1 MSASQFPPHLFGV
14 YKNEMVSVSGGV
26 LMLHA
31 PPSYLFSES
40 FVDVGVSPVT
50 RTPPGNLGG
59 QRPKKNS
66 NAGLFFF
73 RVVAH
78 KEGSNS
84 GPISG
89 STRWAPIMGAHLV
102 RPFLGPENDR
112 SFGARFFTDLNGFTR
127 PTPKRK
133 SRWSKNLGH
142 ETDGSHGGSQHGSGS
157 CVCSFLGGATQ
168 YIQGTGKLK
177 QS

>member
-1 MSASQFPPHLFGV
+1 
-14 YKNEMVSVSGGV
+14 
-26 LMLHA
+26 
-31 PPSYLFSES
+31 
-40 FVDVGVSPVT
+40 
-50 RTPPGNLGG
+50 
-59 QRPKKNS
+59 
-66 NAGLFFF
+66 
-73 RVVAH
+73 
-78 KEGSNS
+78 
-84 GPISG
+84 
-89 STRWAPIMGAHLV
+89 MGAHLV

-177 QS
+177 QSSCFLAESLDGAVGNSQRLHSA